1 MVQMITSYKGRS
13 IDSDKKV
20 KVYRNLNNG
29 KLSVMQNGL
38 VVAHADSITLLAAD
52 FQVNRKARAR
62 VLKEGRK
69 NVHAF
74 VVGYY
79 ANNLFFGQGSV
90 YDVSY
95 NPYRFPYFYD
105 KESLNPVNRSTIAVI
120 NSAGKILVQGVK
132 W

>member
-1 MVQMITSYKGRS
+1 MLTPYKNRT

-52 FQVNRKARAR
+52 FQVNRAGRAR

-79 ANNLFFGQGSV
+79 ANNLFINRGINTVS
-90 YDVSY
+90 VSY

-105 KESLNPVNRSTIAVI
+105 KESLNPVNRSFIAVI
-120 NSAGKILVQGVK
+120 NAKGQILVQGVK